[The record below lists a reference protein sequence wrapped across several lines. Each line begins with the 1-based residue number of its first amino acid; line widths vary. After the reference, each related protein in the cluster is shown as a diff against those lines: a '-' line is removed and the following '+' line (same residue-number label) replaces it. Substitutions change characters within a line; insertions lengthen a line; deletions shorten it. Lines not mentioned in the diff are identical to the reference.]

1 MSWIR
6 RGDPVKI
13 DKRLLTIGL
22 FVVVTA
28 MVMATQFATTK
39 LGYEFNIVHPSNAN
53 LRLIG
58 SDNSTDGARVLRVE
72 GANGSGALL
81 KLAFG
86 NFSTNQSV
94 SYTAAFGIVNE
105 ELYPLNITHINVTSP
120 NCTYLRI
127 WVHGDR
133 DADANLNGSD
143 NSSILLYNNGTY
155 VNLSNTTSW
164 VLAPG
169 NHNTSDMCSNTSDR
183 VNHSCRTSWDQT
195 AHVRYSENNSN
206 AISNVSDYVWVQV
219 SLDIPVFPD
228 FAGPHSGTIFIY
240 FETNAVS

>member
-1 MSWIR
+1 M
-6 RGDPVKI
+6 KI
-13 DKRLLTIGL
+13 DKRLFTIGL
-22 FVVVTA
+22 LVVVTA
-28 MVMATQFATTK
+28 MVMATQYATTR

-58 SDNSTDGARVLRVE
+58 SDNASDGARILRVD
-72 GANGSGALL
+72 GTNGSAALL

-86 NFSTNQSV
+86 NFSTNQTD
-94 SYTAAFGIVNE
+94 SYSAAFGIVNE
-105 ELYPLNITHINVTSP
+105 ELYSMNITGINVTSP

-127 WVHGDR
+127 WLHGDPPV
-133 DADANLNGSD
+133 DASINGSD
-143 NSSILLYNNGTY
+143 NSSILMYDNGTF
-155 VNLSNTTSW
+155 VNLSNTTTW
-164 VLAPG
+164 ILASG

-195 AHVRYSENNSN
+195 THVRYSDNKTH

-219 SLDIPVFPD
+219 TVDIPPSPD

-240 FETNAVS
+240 LETDEVP